1 MTTDRTHTRKL
12 GQASVTVITD
22 GAVTFGPELFPGTAP
37 DVIATMLEK
46 AGTNVIDTNFNA
58 TLIRTGGRV
67 VLADGG
73 PRDLFGPTCGN
84 LPAGLAEL
92 GVSVDMVDTL
102 LATHL
107 HPDHVAGFLTPM
119 GEAVFPKAR
128 LVVTQAEHDFWGNPD
143 NFTGALAGAA
153 GYAQLAR
160 TLFAAYG
167 ERLDLV
173 GPEASI
179 APGLSIFDLP
189 GHTPGH
195 CGWRLESDGAQL
207 VHVGDIVHA
216 PDLQIA
222 DPDIAIVYD
231 MDTDTARA
239 TRKRLLDEL
248 ATDGVMFTGGHLL
261 APKFLHVERA
271 GSGYRLTD

>member
-1 MTTDRTHTRKL
+1 MTTDRTHTRQL
-12 GQASVTVITD
+12 GQAQVSVITD
-22 GAVTFGPELFPGTAP
+22 GAVTFGVELFPGTSGET
-37 DVIATMLEK
+37 IAAHLQQ
-46 AGTNVIDTNFNA
+46 AGQDAIHTNFNA

-73 PRDLFGPTCGN
+73 PRELFGPTCGN
-84 LPAGLAEL
+84 LGAGLAEL
-92 GVSVDMVDTL
+92 GVSADMVDTL

-107 HPDHVAGFLTPM
+107 HPDHVAGFITPE
-119 GEAVFPKAR
+119 GAAVFPKAR
-128 LVVTQAEHDFWGNPD
+128 LVVTQAEYDFWGNPD

-153 GYAQLAR
+153 GYSQLAR
-160 TLFAAYG
+160 AIFAAYG
-167 ERLDLV
+167 DRLDLV
-173 GPEASI
+173 GPDASI

-195 CGWRLESDGAQL
+195 CGWRLESDGAHL
-207 VHVGDIVHA
+207 VHVGDIIHA

-222 DPDIAIVYD
+222 DPEIAIVYD

-248 ATDGVMFTGGHLL
+248 ATDGALFTGGHLL
-261 APKFLHVERA
+261 APKFLRVERSGA
-271 GSGYRLTD
+271 GYRVVA